1 MCAHCLHRGG
11 SACPCSGPLA
21 QVYMLRVCL
30 LACIQCMCVS
40 DQGSVCVQV
49 SMARIYC
56 VMWAVSLLEVGCLRE
71 VVTLAL
77 LLGSHPS
84 RQRKPLQPREGS

>member
-1 MCAHCLHRGG
+1 
-11 SACPCSGPLA
+11 
-21 QVYMLRVCL
+21 
-30 LACIQCMCVS
+30 
-40 DQGSVCVQV
+40 
-49 SMARIYC
+49 MARIYC